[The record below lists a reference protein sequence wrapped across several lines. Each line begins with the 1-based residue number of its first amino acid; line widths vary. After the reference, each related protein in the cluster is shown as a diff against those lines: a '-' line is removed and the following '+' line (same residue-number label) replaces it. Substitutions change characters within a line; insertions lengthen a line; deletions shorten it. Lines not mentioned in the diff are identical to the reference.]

1 MLKRDIAFE
10 LIEDNA
16 VVVADVAQIGTG
28 VEQGWLKIFFQ
39 PFNLSWFH
47 LIVPEDALFIYYG
60 FYTTLT
66 ALL

>member
-28 VEQGWLKIFFQ
+28 VEQGWLNKIFFE
-39 PFNLSWFH
+39 FH
-47 LIVPEDALFIYYG
+47 LISSLSP
-60 FYTTLT
+60 
-66 ALL
+66 